1 MERPPKRLVA
11 GFQDLP
17 TTALAELLA
26 LDSVMRHVIRP
37 LWTPMPRVAGP
48 AYTVRTVKH
57 DTLMLHAA
65 IYHAEPGDVIVVQA
79 GDDRMAVAGG
89 NVCAVA
95 QRRGV
100 IGFVIDGVIRDVA
113 EARGRGFPVFARGV
127 SPIPAGQDGPG
138 EIGGPITCGGV
149 RVDPGDV
156 VVADEDGIVVVARA
170 RAETVL
176 KTPGPRRPGTRR
188 RASRI
193 GSASTARG
201 WRTPCAR
208 TAISARSRSRG
219 PSCRPRRPSPPR
231 APARCG

>member
-1 MERPPKRLVA
+1 MKGSASLKLTMERPAKRLVA
-11 GFQDLP
+11 GFRDLP
-17 TTALAELLA
+17 TTIIAEVLT

-37 LWTPMPRVAGP
+37 LWTPVPRVAGS

-57 DTLMLHAA
+57 DNLMLHTA

-100 IGFVIDGVIRDVA
+100 AAFVVDGVVRDLA
-113 EARGRGFPVFARGV
+113 AARERSFPVFARGV
-127 SPIPAGQDGPG
+127 SPIPGGQDGPG

-149 RVDPGDV
+149 RVNPGDV
-156 VVADEDGIVVVARA
+156 VVADEEGVVVVARA

-176 KTPGPRRPGTRR
+176 KNA
-188 RASRI
+188 RARAARDAAESLPEWERKHR
-193 GSASTARG
+193 ARVESTL
-201 WRTPCAR
+201 
-208 TAISARSRSRG
+208 
-219 PSCRPRRPSPPR
+219 R
-231 APARCG
+231 AHGYLG

>member
-1 MERPPKRLVA
+1 MKKGGASLRLAMERPPKRLVA
-11 GFQDLP
+11 GCQDLP
-17 TTALAELLA
+17 TTALAEFLTV
-26 LDSVMRHVIRP
+26 DSVMRHVIRP

-48 AYTVRTVKH
+48 AYTVRTVEH
-57 DTLMLHAA
+57 DNLMLHTA

-149 RVDPGDV
+149 RVNPGDV

-176 KTPGPRRPGTRR
+176 KNA
-188 RASRI
+188 RAK
-193 GSASTARG
+193 AARDAAESLAD
-201 WRTPCAR
+201 WERKHRAR
-208 TAISARSRSRG
+208 VENTL
-219 PSCRPRRPSPPR
+219 R
-231 APARCG
+231 AHGYLG

>member
-1 MERPPKRLVA
+1 MKGGASLKLTMERPPKRLIA

-17 TTALAELLA
+17 TTALADFLT

-57 DTLMLHAA
+57 DNLMLHTA

-95 QRRGV
+95 HRRGV
-100 IGFVIDGVIRDVA
+100 AGFVIDGVIRDVV
-113 EARGRGFPVFARGV
+113 ESRGRGFPLFARGL

-149 RVDPGDV
+149 RVNPGDV
-156 VVADEDGIVVVARA
+156 VVADEDGIVVVPRA

-176 KTPGPRRPGTRR
+176 KNA
-188 RASRI
+188 RAKAAQDAAESLPEWERKHR
-193 GSASTARG
+193 ARVESTL
-201 WRTPCAR
+201 
-208 TAISARSRSRG
+208 
-219 PSCRPRRPSPPR
+219 R
-231 APARCG
+231 AHGYLG